1 MKITFFYSKICLIIE
16 KAVNLRHRYNQKDM
30 FLDFLFHRKREM
42 LPLPYKREM
51 HCHIIPGVDDGSP
64 EMDFSLQYLKALSEI
79 GLERVIF
86 TPHHTEPNFMNTP
99 HKILPIFNQLKDQA
113 QAQEI
118 PVELEGFSFEYRLD
132 ESFLHM
138 METGKFGEESCEL
151 RPLKDHYLLVE
162 NSFVQPLLNLDDVLF
177 KLQDMG
183 WYVIMAHPERYSYYS
198 RRGLKQY
205 EHLQDMGVE
214 FQCNLLSFSGYYGES
229 AQKTA
234 YKLLDEGYVNF
245 LGSDLHNMRHVQLI
259 RNFLA
264 TKNYAEI
271 RDELV
276 HSIENDK
283 I

>member
-1 MKITFFYSKICLIIE
+1 
-16 KAVNLRHRYNQKDM
+16 
-30 FLDFLFHRKREM
+30 M

-64 EMDFSLQYLKALSEI
+64 EMDFSVDYLKSLAEM

-99 HKILPIFNQLKDQA
+99 AKINPLFRDLKARVAEENIPI
-113 QAQEI
+113 
-118 PVELEGFSFEYRLD
+118 ELEDFSFEYRLD
-132 ESFLHM
+132 ESFLQM
-138 METGKFGEESCEL
+138 METGRFGDPNCQL
-151 RPLKDHYLLVE
+151 RPLKDHYILVE

-177 KLQDMG
+177 NLQDKG
-183 WYVIMAHPERYSYYS
+183 WYPIMAHPERFQYYT
-198 RRGLKQY
+198 RRGLKAY
-205 EHLQDMGVE
+205 EQLQNNGIE

-229 AQKTA
+229 AQKMA

-245 LGSDLHNMRHVQLI
+245 LGSDLHNMRHVQLL
-259 RNFLA
+259 RSFLA
-264 TKNYAEI
+264 TKDYAEI

-276 HSIENDK
+276 QSIENDK